1 MCFEAFSELWTYRCI
16 SWARRSSSAQFFLQC
31 INIDVEVFTKHLQ
44 ELQKFSE
51 RNPSAGPEIKL
62 QFLQFL
68 IFDTKISFLKK
79 INPYRKLHQKVG
91 RAEMMP
97 K

>member
-62 QFLQFL
+62 QFL
-68 IFDTKISFLKK
+68 IFDTKILFFKENQS
-79 INPYRKLHQKVG
+79 V
-91 RAEMMP
+91 
-97 K
+97 